1 MSTAASTDP
10 SRSPKISGS
19 SPDRATI
26 RCAHLRLLSPWRP
39 WPAPDPA
46 THPPAAPPCSWQRQ
60 PAEHM
65 VHSRREDEHYR
76 SILVGVSID
85 ALEGRVRRMDEGLV
99 AILVDDKVNECWDH
113 SIPPDDLG
121 DDQLAKTIAFFVP
134 LARQGL
140 LLGIGRH
147 VPLLPLLGV
156 VDESP
161 DYVGEVGQ
169 FLKIADGVPAGR
181 VDPLVGIHGL
191 SLAINAEI
199 LSSLEEEVVLLHIDF
214 FQPDRHHKS

>member
-1 MSTAASTDP
+1 MAVRQIEP
-10 SRSPKISGS
+10 RSVARTFVYFLLGDLGLPLTQRHIHQQHLLALGKGS
-19 SPDRATI
+19 Q
-26 RCAHLRLLSPWRP
+26 LSIW
-39 WPAPDPA
+39 
-46 THPPAAPPCSWQRQ
+46 
-60 PAEHM
+60 